1 MNNTIKQNKTTD
13 TSETLKNIEGKE
25 LTAST
30 VPCSARPLHFDDSL
44 CIGCNSCARACQC
57 DLLVPSQEKGRHP
70 IIMYPGECMYCGAC
84 VMECP
89 IEGAIRLQHPLINQ
103 SKFVPVI
110 RQK

>member
-1 MNNTIKQNKTTD
+1 MNNTIRQNKTTD
-13 TSETLKNIEGKE
+13 PSETLKNIEGKE

-30 VPCSARPLHFDDSL
+30 VPCSARPLHFDDNL

-70 IIMYPGECMYCGAC
+70 IVMYPGECMYCGAC

>member
-1 MNNTIKQNKTTD
+1 
-13 TSETLKNIEGKE
+13 
-25 LTAST
+25 
-30 VPCSARPLHFDDSL
+30 
-44 CIGCNSCARACQC
+44 
-57 DLLVPSQEKGRHP
+57 
-70 IIMYPGECMYCGAC
+70 MYCGAC